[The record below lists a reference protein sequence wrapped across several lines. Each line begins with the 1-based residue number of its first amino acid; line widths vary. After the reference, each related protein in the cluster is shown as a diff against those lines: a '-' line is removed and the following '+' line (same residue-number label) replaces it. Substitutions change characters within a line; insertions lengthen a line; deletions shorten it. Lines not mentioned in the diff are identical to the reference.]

1 MLPYDPFLDR
11 LIDLALEE
19 DAGATGDVTSFA
31 CIDPATTADAYVL
44 AKEPLVVSGLLPFA
58 RVFGRLDETVR
69 IKPLAKDGAYVEK
82 GTIVARLSGNAR
94 SLLLGERPALN
105 FIMRLSGIATTTKRA
120 VDVLQGFPGTRL
132 LDTRKTT
139 PGWRALEKAA
149 VRAGGGHNHR
159 MGLFDG
165 LLIKDNHIV
174 AAGGIA
180 EAVRR
185 ARLSAH
191 HLLKIEVETST
202 LEQVDEALSLMV
214 EALLLDNMDEA
225 TMTEA
230 ARRAQAHAQKTGRP
244 VVLEASGNMT
254 LERLPKVAACGVDFI
269 SMGALTHGARSV
281 DLSMKLELASS

>member
-19 DAGATGDVTSFA
+19 DAGATGDVTSHV
-31 CIDPATTADAYVL
+31 CVDPSTMAEAYVL
-44 AKEPLVVSGLLPFA
+44 AKEPLVLAGLSAFA

-69 IKPLAKDGAYVEK
+69 IKPLAGDGAFVEK
-82 GTIVARLSGNAR
+82 GTIVARVFGNAR

-105 FIMRLSGIATTTKRA
+105 FLMRLSGVATYTKRM
-120 VDVLQGFPGTRL
+120 VDALAPFPGTRL
-132 LDTRKTT
+132 VDTRKTT

-165 LLIKDNHIV
+165 VLIKDNHIL
-174 AAGGIA
+174 AAGGIP

-185 ARLSAH
+185 ARLGVH
-191 HLLKIEVETST
+191 HLLKIEVECST
-202 LEQVDEALSLMV
+202 LEQVDTALSLFV
-214 EALLLDNMDEA
+214 EALLLDNMDDA

-230 ARRAQAHAQKTGRP
+230 ARRAQVHAAKTGRP

-254 LERLPKVAACGVDFI
+254 FERLPKVAQCGVDFI

-281 DLSMKLELASS
+281 DLSMKLELAT